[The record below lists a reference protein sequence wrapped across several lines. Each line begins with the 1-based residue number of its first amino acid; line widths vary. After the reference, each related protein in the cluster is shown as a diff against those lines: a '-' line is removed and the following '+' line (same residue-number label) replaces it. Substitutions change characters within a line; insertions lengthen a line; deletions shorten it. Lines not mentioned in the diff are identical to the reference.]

1 MAEKL
6 EISKD
11 GYLNLVKRVFDNKLE
26 ERELALDRYRKAD
39 DQMESAEQFMLM
51 GKNAVAFLNL
61 ASISTND
68 LAALAK
74 EIKSIVY
81 KSEGGDDAGFNLSD
95 EWKDA
100 ISEKIEEAEKRS
112 TRRDDI
118 ENDEPQSIPLK

>member
-11 GYLNLVKRVFDNKLE
+11 GYLNLIEKVFKNKLE

-39 DQMESAEQFMLM
+39 DQMETAEQFVLM

-61 ASISTND
+61 ASVSTND
-68 LAALAK
+68 LATLAK

-81 KSEGGDDAGFNLSD
+81 KDEITGDINVNLPDS
-95 EWKDA
+95 WKDA
-100 ISEKIEEAEKRS
+100 ISDRIEEVEK
-112 TRRDDI
+112 TRNKRVITETDN
-118 ENDEPQSIPLK
+118 EEK